1 MAATDLHDLL
11 KSLRVWSPE
20 TTELRPFEP
29 ESAPDDPLPLFTT
42 WFAEAVAA
50 GQVEPHTVSLATTDE
65 EGRADVRIVMLHGAD
80 PAGWSFA
87 SHVTSRKGHQ
97 LSARPYAALV
107 FYWPV
112 LGRQVRLRGPV
123 TTAPWEEGQTDLH
136 ARSTGAL
143 AAALTGSQSGP
154 LSSPDE
160 LRQES
165 EAAWE
170 RARADPA
177 APSPTWTL
185 YRLRPEEAEFFQGD
199 PDRRHVRLRYSVQP
213 DETWHRQLLWP

>member
-1 MAATDLHDLL
+1 MAATDLHTLL

-20 TTELRPFEP
+20 TTELRPFDP
-29 ESAPDDPLPLFTT
+29 ATAPDAPLPLFTT

-50 GQVEPHTVSLATTDE
+50 GQPEPHTVSLATADE
-65 EGRADVRIVMLHGAD
+65 RGRADVRIVMLHGAD
-80 PAGWSFA
+80 AHGWSFG

-97 LSARPYAALV
+97 LSVHPYAALA

-123 TTAPWEEGQTDLH
+123 SAAPARESQADLH

-143 AAALTGSQSGP
+143 ASALTGRQSGV
-154 LSSPDE
+154 LSSLEE
-160 LRQES
+160 LRTES
-165 EAAWE
+165 EAAWQ
-170 RARADPA
+170 RARADPS

-185 YRLRPEEAEFFQGD
+185 YRLRPQEVEFFQGD
-199 PDRRHVRLRYSVQP
+199 PDRRHVRLRYVTEA
-213 DETWHRQLLWP
+213 DGGWRRELLWP